1 MNQSQSLYGLLFFI
15 SLILPPVANLM
26 ESVMIIH
33 MHMQMPMLVI
43 AGFFMARFFQ
53 VQFPGFFDKWNQNG
67 VPGIILFIIILVYWM
82 LPRTM
87 DEALTVQSVEI
98 FKFIS
103 LPFLAGVPLRDSW
116 KKLGSKAK
124 NMIILFFTIIFI
136 ALGWL
141 YIDSQAPLCNNYL
154 VIDQI
159 ILGWGF
165 ILTAVGMLIY
175 LLYDFFIDPSDY
187 EIIEE

>member
-1 MNQSQSLYGLLFFI
+1 MNQFLFGLVL
-15 SLILPPVANLM
+15 LIGLMIPPVADLM

-43 AGFFMARFFQ
+43 AGFFMARLFQ
-53 VQFPGFFDKWNQNG
+53 ERLPRFFDKYNQNG
-67 VPGIILFIIILVYWM
+67 IPGMLLFLIIMAYWM

-116 KKLGSKAK
+116 NKLSKHWK
-124 NMIILFFTIIFI
+124 NNLITLFTVMFLV
-136 ALGWL
+136 LGWL
-141 YIDSQAPLCNNYL
+141 YIQSNAQLCNNYL
-154 VIDQI
+154 VMDQI

-165 ILTAVGMLIY
+165 ITMAICMVIYLIY
-175 LLYDFFIDPSDY
+175 VLLVDPSQY
-187 EIIEE
+187 E

>member
-1 MNQSQSLYGLLFFI
+1 MNQFLIGLVL
-15 SLILPPVANLM
+15 LIGLMLPPVANLM

-43 AGFFMARFFQ
+43 AGFFMGQFFQ
-53 VQFPGFFDKWNQNG
+53 QRFPHFFSKYNQEG
-67 VPGIILFIIILVYWM
+67 IPGILLFIIIMGYWM

-87 DEALTVQSVEI
+87 DEALTVNSVEL

-116 KKLGSKAK
+116 KKLSKNRK
-124 NMIILFFTIIFI
+124 NYTIAFFTVIFFGM
-136 ALGWL
+136 GWL
-141 YIDSQAPLCNNYL
+141 YIQANDQLCNNYL
-154 VIDQI
+154 VVDQI

-165 ILTAVGMLIY
+165 ITMAICMVVY
-175 LLYDFFIDPSDY
+175 LAYTVLVDPSLY
-187 EIIEE
+187 E

>member
-1 MNQSQSLYGLLFFI
+1 MNQFLIGLVL
-15 SLILPPVANLM
+15 LIGLMLPPVANLM

-43 AGFFMARFFQ
+43 AGFFMGRFFQ
-53 VQFPGFFDKWNQNG
+53 QRFPHFFSKYNQEG
-67 VPGIILFIIILVYWM
+67 IPGILLFIIIMGYWM

-87 DEALTVQSVEI
+87 DEALTVNNVEL

-116 KKLGSKAK
+116 KKLSKNRK
-124 NMIILFFTIIFI
+124 NYIIAFFTLIF
-136 ALGWL
+136 LGMGWL
-141 YIDSQAPLCNNYL
+141 YIQANDQLCNNYL
-154 VIDQI
+154 VVDQM

-165 ILTAVGMLIY
+165 ITMAICMVIY
-175 LLYDFFIDPSDY
+175 LVYAAVVDPSLY
-187 EIIEE
+187 E

>member
-1 MNQSQSLYGLLFFI
+1 MNQFLIGLVL
-15 SLILPPVANLM
+15 LIGLMLPPVANLM

-43 AGFFMARFFQ
+43 AGFFMGLFFQ
-53 VQFPGFFDKWNQNG
+53 QRFPHFFSKYNQDG
-67 VPGIILFIIILVYWM
+67 IPGIFLFIIIMGYWM

-87 DEALTVQSVEI
+87 DEALTVNSIEF

-116 KKLGSKAK
+116 KKLSKNRK
-124 NMIILFFTIIFI
+124 NYTIGFFTLAF
-136 ALGWL
+136 LGMGWL
-141 YIDSQAPLCNNYL
+141 YIQANDQLCNNYL
-154 VIDQI
+154 VVDQI

-165 ILTAVGMLIY
+165 ITMAICMVVYLVYTAVV
-175 LLYDFFIDPSDY
+175 DPSLY
-187 EIIEE
+187 E

>member
-1 MNQSQSLYGLLFFI
+1 MNLVTLGLLL
-15 SLILPPVANLM
+15 LIGLMVPPVPELM
-26 ESVMIIH
+26 ESIMIIH

-43 AGFFMARFFQ
+43 AGILMAPFFQ
-53 VQFPGFFDKWNQNG
+53 KRFSSFFESYNENG
-67 VPGIILFIIILVYWM
+67 IPGILLFTIIMCYWA

-87 DEALTVQSVEI
+87 DEALTVQFVEI

-116 KKLGSKAK
+116 GKLNNVWK
-124 NMIILFFTIIFI
+124 NGVISFFTALFI
-136 ALGWL
+136 AMGWL
-141 YIDSQAPLCNNYL
+141 YIQSPAQLCNNYL

-165 ILTAVGMLIY
+165 ITTSIGMVIYLIY
-175 LLYDFFIDPSDY
+175 SYIVDPSDY
-187 EIIEE
+187 E